1 MELQRH
7 ALFRKLDIP
16 DHVHYTLAFIILI
29 VGTLGVAGN
38 TLVIFAFCSNKKL
51 RTSPNVFIVNLAVSD
66 LLMAL
71 TQSPVFFINCLHTQW
86 MMGELGCEIYAFCGA
101 LFGISSMITL
111 LAISVDRYLV
121 ITRPLQAMQWNSKCR
136 TCFIISLVWLYSL
149 AWSLAP
155 LIGWSSYVPEGLMT
169 SCTWDY
175 VSPSPGSRSYTLA
188 LCCCVFFIPLG
199 IVLYCYICMFL
210 SVRRASRDVSRLG
223 SQVRTQNMSRPQH
236 SVRTEWKLAKIAAVV
251 IAVYVLSWA
260 PYACVT
266 LIAWAGYAHLLN
278 PYSKTVPAVIA
289 KASAIYNPFIYAI
302 IHSKYRAT
310 LAAKVPGLSCLS
322 SGQDKGRLSSSNSE
336 SSLSRQSSMS
346 KNRVHS
352 TSSMSRKVMGHME
365 LDLIESRLAS
375 FRRSYRQQ
383 SITKSS
389 SLTHTR
395 PPVCVR
401 ESLSLCEQ
409 DLVFGSLAM
418 ATAPSKRESVDV
430 ACGMTLNPGSDL
442 RESQSPTDTP
452 SIPCSTSPTSESSLT
467 HLIHT
472 HLEESS
478 DDCLRPPDHL
488 PCSEIWPRLL

>member
-1 MELQRH
+1 MHRVGTGEVQQVAVMELQRH
-7 ALFRKLDIP
+7 VLFRKVDVP

-38 TLVIFAFCSNKKL
+38 TLVIFAFCSNRKL
-51 RTSPNVFIVNLAVSD
+51 RTLPNFFIVNLAVSD

-86 MMGELGCEIYAFCGA
+86 MMGELGCELYAFCGA

-136 TCFIISLVWLYSL
+136 TCIIITLVWIYSL

-175 VSPSPGSRSYTLA
+175 TSPSPGNRSYTLA
-188 LCCCVFFIPLG
+188 LFCCVFFIPLG
-199 IVLYCYICMFL
+199 IILYCYTHMFL
-210 SVRRASRDVSRLG
+210 SVRRTSRDVSRLG
-223 SQVRTQNMSRPQH
+223 SQVRKQCVSRPQH

-251 IAVYVLSWA
+251 ITVYVLSWA

-266 LIAWAGYAHLLN
+266 LVAWAGYAHLLN

-322 SGQDKGRLSSSNSE
+322 SPQGKGRLSSSNSE

-346 KNRVHS
+346 KNKLHT
-352 TSSMSRKVMGHME
+352 TSSTTTKVMGHME

-375 FRRSYRQQ
+375 FRCSYRQQ

-395 PPVCVR
+395 PPVCMR
-401 ESLSLCEQ
+401 ESFSLCEQ
-409 DLVFGSLAM
+409 DLVSGSLAM
-418 ATAPSKRESVDV
+418 ATAPTRRASVGV
-430 ACGMTLNPGSDL
+430 ASDPPSDL
-442 RESQSPTDTP
+442 GETQSPPETP
-452 SIPCSTSPTSESSLT
+452 RIPLSTSPASESSLS
-467 HLIHT
+467 HLI
-472 HLEESS
+472 LPQPEET
-478 DDCLRPPDHL
+478 PPRHQ
-488 PCSEIWPRLL
+488 RAT